1 MDDINLKLVIATT
14 RFYNLLLSKIEKELQ
29 GFDLNVSEFGV
40 LEMLLHKGEQ
50 PVQKIAERILVTSGT
65 ISYVIDKLQ
74 KRDFVYRKNCIKDK
88 RVFYICLTEAGEKYI
103 SDIFP
108 KHQKF
113 IDDLFSGLDED
124 FKIELTAKLFTMQD
138 SLQGKIL

>member
-1 MDDINLKLVIATT
+1 MSDVNLKLIIATT
-14 RFYNLLLSKIEKELQ
+14 RFYNILLTKIGKEIQ
-29 GFDLNVSEFGV
+29 EFNLNISEFGV

-50 PVQKIAERILVTSGT
+50 PVQKIAESILVTSGT

-74 KRDFVYRKNCIKDK
+74 KKDFVYRKNCEKDK
-88 RVFYICLTEAGEKYI
+88 RVFYICLTPAGEKYI

-113 IDDLFSGLDED
+113 IDDLFSSLDDD
-124 FKIELTAKLFTMQD
+124 FKIELTAKLFTMKD
-138 SLQGKIL
+138 SIESKTL